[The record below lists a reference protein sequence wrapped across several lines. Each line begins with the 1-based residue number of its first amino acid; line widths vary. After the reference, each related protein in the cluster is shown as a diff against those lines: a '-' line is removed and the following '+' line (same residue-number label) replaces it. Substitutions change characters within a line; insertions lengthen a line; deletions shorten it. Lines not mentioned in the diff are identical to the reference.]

1 MNVLAIGAHFDDVE
15 LGCGG
20 TIARHTRAGDNVTVY
35 VSTVS
40 GFANHHNLEVRS
52 NDIALAEAHAAM
64 KVLGV
69 TDLVCGQFKTLEVEF
84 TDALNIDILKLVE
97 DRKIDLV
104 ISHWPGDIHHD
115 HQAVGRAAIHS
126 CRHVP
131 RQLLYRSNWYHS
143 TADFRGAF
151 YVDITDT
158 WDLKR
163 RAIEAHESE
172 LERTGRRWIGFFENE
187 AENAGQRIGVRYAEV
202 FEALK
207 WLS

>member
-20 TIARHTRAGDNVTVY
+20 TVARHARAGDNVTVY

-40 GFANHHNLEVRS
+40 GFSNHHNLEVRS
-52 NDIALAEAHAAM
+52 NEIALAEAQTAM
-64 KVLGV
+64 KILGV
-69 TDLVCGQFKTLEVEF
+69 TDLVCGQFKTLQVEF
-84 TDALNIDILKLVE
+84 TDALNIDILKLVD

-131 RQLLYRSNWYHS
+131 RQLLYRSNWYQS
-143 TADFRGAF
+143 TTEFRGSF

-163 RAIEAHESE
+163 RAIEAHASE
-172 LERTGRRWIGFFENE
+172 LERTGRRWIRFFENE
-187 AENAGQRIGVRYAEV
+187 AENAGQRIGVRRAEV
-202 FEALK
+202 FEVLK
-207 WLS
+207 WLV

>member
-20 TIARHTRAGDNVTVY
+20 TIARHARAGDHVTVY

-40 GFANHHNLEVRS
+40 GYSNHYNLEVRKS
-52 NDIALAEAHAAM
+52 EVALAEARAAM
-64 KVLGV
+64 KILGV
-69 TDLVCGQFKTLEVEF
+69 SDLVCGQFRTLEVEF
-84 TDALNIDILKLVE
+84 VDPLNIEILRLVE
-97 DRKIDLV
+97 DRKIDIVL
-104 ISHWPGDIHHD
+104 SHWPGDIHHD
-115 HQAVGRAAIHS
+115 HQAVARAAIHS

-143 TADFRGAF
+143 TADFRGNF

-158 WDLKR
+158 WEAKR
-163 RAIEAHESE
+163 LAIEAHASE
-172 LERTGRRWIGFFENE
+172 LERTGRRWTAFFENE

-202 FEALK
+202 FELLK

>member
-20 TIARHTRAGDNVTVY
+20 TVAHHVAAGDNVTVY

-40 GFANHHNLEVRS
+40 GFANHKSQEIRS
-52 NDIALAEAHAAM
+52 NEIALAEAKAAM
-64 KVLGV
+64 QVLGV

-84 TDALNIDILKLVE
+84 TDALNIEIIRLVE

-115 HQAVGRAAIHS
+115 HQAVARAAIHS

-131 RQLLYRSNWYHS
+131 RQAQIQSPPKATSSSPHF
-143 TADFRGAF
+143 DM
-151 YVDITDT
+151 
-158 WDLKR
+158 
-163 RAIEAHESE
+163 
-172 LERTGRRWIGFFENE
+172 
-187 AENAGQRIGVRYAEV
+187 AGTR
-202 FEALK
+202 
-207 WLS
+207 